1 MELTGR
7 VTHDAVIKTLRDEKQ
22 VVNFSIAV
30 NEYYKPKGATE
41 RKQITLFVECSYWQH
56 TGVAKRLLKGAVVE
70 VEGTMTMRVYAGK
83 DGEPKAACS
92 FRCRHIK
99 VFGVTAKREAAEGD
113 EGSEE
118 PPAAKDKIETIAAI
132 TEPMEEVPF

>member
-7 VTHDAVIKTLRDEKQ
+7 VTADAVIKTVNDGKE

-70 VEGTMTMRVYAGK
+70 VEGTMTMRVYSGK
-83 DGEPKAACS
+83 DGELKVAAN
-92 FRCRHIK
+92 FHCRRVK
-99 VFGVTAKREAAEGD
+99 VFGTTTRREAISGTEDGKETAV
-113 EGSEE
+113 
-118 PPAAKDKIETIAAI
+118 DKIETIAAI
-132 TEPMEEVPF
+132 TEPMEDMPF